1 MSEEKNEV
9 LTPKSNRRIW
19 IAGLVGVVIGFVLC
33 GIFVLTA
40 MPSLMIITRESKLG
54 FDETVAALEKRIPE
68 HGWVI
73 SGDQP
78 IDMNKSMAKHGVTFR
93 PRVKLV
99 KLCNAEYAKSVLTTD
114 RHISCMMPCSMA
126 VWEADDGKVYLSEMN
141 MTLMAKMF
149 GGNIAKVMGK
159 KVVRDEE
166 ENAPRFIR
174 IITTWTKQPC

>member
-1 MSEEKNEV
+1 MP
-9 LTPKSNRRIW
+9 LIFIRG
-19 IAGLVGVVIGFVLC
+19 AIGFILC
-33 GIFVLTA
+33 VIVVFTA
-40 MPSLMIITRESKLG
+40 MPSLMIVTRESKLE
-54 FDETVAALEKRIPE
+54 FDETIADLEKRIPK

-78 IDMNKSMAKHGVTFR
+78 IDMNKSMAKHGVTFK

-99 KLCNAEYAKSVLTTD
+99 KLCNAEYAKSVLTSD

-141 MTLMAKMF
+141 MALMAKMF

-159 KVVRDEE
+159 KVVHDKEKILQGLLE
-166 ENAPRFIR
+166 
-174 IITTWTKQPC
+174 